1 MFQAKLM
8 VWITALVFLG
18 YGVLFS
24 LSPSTLFERVTD
36 SALFSYSAAID
47 VRATYGGMM
56 AAIGIIL
63 ALLVLK
69 EETLKLSVISATLL
83 AGLMAVTRTMGI
95 IAETQPNDTMQIYL
109 ITEVFFTLWGLFILW
124 KFPKRRMYFK

>member
-8 VWITALVFLG
+8 VWITALVFFG

-24 LSPSTLFERVTD
+24 LSPSALFERVTD

-56 AAIGIIL
+56 TAVGIIL
-63 ALLVLK
+63 VLLVLK
-69 EETLKLSVISATLL
+69 QETLKLSVVSATLL
-83 AGLMAVTRTMGI
+83 AGCMAVTRAMGI
-95 IAETQPNDTMQIYL
+95 VAETQPNDTMQIYL
-109 ITEVFFTLWGLFILW
+109 ITELFFTLWGLFILW
-124 KFPKRRMYFK
+124 RLPKRRLYFR

>member
-8 VWITALVFLG
+8 VWITALVFFG

-24 LSPSTLFERVTD
+24 LSPSALFERVTD
-36 SALFSYSAAID
+36 SALFSNSAVID
-47 VRATYGGMM
+47 VQATYGGMM

-69 EETLKLSVISATLL
+69 QETLKLSVVSATLL

-95 IAETQPNDTMQIYL
+95 VAETQPNDTMQIYL
-109 ITEVFFTLWGLFILW
+109 LTEVFFTLWGLLILW
-124 KFPKRRMYFK
+124 RFPKRRMYFK